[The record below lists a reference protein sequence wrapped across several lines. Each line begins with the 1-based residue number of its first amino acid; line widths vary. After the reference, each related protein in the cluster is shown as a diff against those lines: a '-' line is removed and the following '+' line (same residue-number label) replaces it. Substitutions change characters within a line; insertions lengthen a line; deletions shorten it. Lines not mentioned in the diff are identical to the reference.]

1 VSPSF
6 EDPKNPGPAERAGGT
21 NATTDQEL
29 VMSTSFRSLAAVTLA
44 AASFL
49 PVTPARAQDAEA
61 EASSSPL
68 TVSGNVALVTDYRF
82 RGVSLS
88 GGDPAIQ
95 GGVTLTHDSGFYVGT
110 WASSIDDGGSDFYGD
125 MELDLFGGWS
135 GKVSEG
141 VGLDVGLLYYA
152 YPTNAAGNDAE
163 FFEPYANVTGEL
175 GPVSAKVGI
184 NYAWSQD
191 ALLNEDNVYLHTELS
206 AGIPTTP
213 ITLSGHLG
221 YNSGALSADY
231 VTGAS
236 TDKTSW
242 DWSIGAS
249 ATVLGNLTLGVS
261 YIGVEASAT
270 KALGASDGFTDDT
283 VVGSL
288 TVTF

>member
-1 VSPSF
+1 
-6 EDPKNPGPAERAGGT
+6 
-21 NATTDQEL
+21 
-29 VMSTSFRSLAAVTLA
+29 MSTSFRGPKAATLAATLA
-44 AASFL
+44 AASVLSF
-49 PVTPARAQDAEA
+49 TPARAQDTAAE
-61 EASSSPL
+61 EPASPV

-95 GGVTLTHDSGFYVGT
+95 GGVTLTHESGFYVGA
-110 WASSIDDGGSDFYGD
+110 WASSIDDGGSDFFGD

-135 GKVSEG
+135 GSVTDG
-141 VGLDVGLLYYA
+141 IGLDAGLLYYA

-163 FFEPYANVTGEL
+163 FFEPYANLTGEL
-175 GPVSAKVGI
+175 GPVSAKIGI

-213 ITLSGHLG
+213 ISLSGHLG

-236 TDKTSW
+236 TDRTSW

-249 ATVLGNLTLGVS
+249 ATVLGNVTLGVS
-261 YIGVEASAT
+261 YIGVEAPAI
-270 KALGASDGFTDDT
+270 KALGLSDGFTDDT